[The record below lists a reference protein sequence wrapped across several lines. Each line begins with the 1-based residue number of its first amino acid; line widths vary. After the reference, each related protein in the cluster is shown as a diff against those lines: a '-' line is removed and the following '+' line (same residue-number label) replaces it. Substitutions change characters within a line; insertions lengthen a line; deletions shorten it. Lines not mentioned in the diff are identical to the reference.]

1 MRLLFTSISNAWAN
15 AKVNDHVF
23 AEVIDEYPS
32 ALKSGIIAF
41 QQHAGAQME
50 IQFKDP
56 KIKLLPAKQ

>member
-1 MRLLFTSISNAWAN
+1 MVIADGPHLTI
-15 AKVNDHVF
+15 KVNGHVF

-32 ALKSGIIAF
+32 ALKNGIIAL

-56 KIKLLPAKQ
+56 KFKLLHGKP